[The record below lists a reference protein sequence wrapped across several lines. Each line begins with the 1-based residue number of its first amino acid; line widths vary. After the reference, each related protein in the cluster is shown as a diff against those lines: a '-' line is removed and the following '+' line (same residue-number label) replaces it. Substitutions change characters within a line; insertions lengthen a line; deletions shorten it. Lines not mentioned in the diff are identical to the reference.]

1 MKQDS
6 IRIAMWSGPRNIS
19 TAMMRAFENRRD
31 TTVIDEP
38 FYAHYLSR
46 TGADHPGKDD
56 VLISQST
63 DWNSI
68 IKLITGPVPNE
79 QFVWYQK
86 HMVHHVVGLGDLSW
100 VKDFRNCFLIRH
112 PIEVINSYC
121 RQSPIMG
128 VRDLGFIQQVKLF
141 DILIEMTGDI
151 PIVCDAKDILISPK
165 TQLELLCERLEI
177 NFSKKMLSWPSGHRD
192 TDGIWAPYWY
202 QNVERSTGF
211 MNYYKKND
219 TVPTE
224 YRDFLDQCVS
234 CYEYLSNYKLQSS

>member
-1 MKQDS
+1 MKLDS

-63 DWNSI
+63 NWNSI
-68 IKLITGPVPNE
+68 VKLITGPVPDE
-79 QFVWYQK
+79 QFIWYQK
-86 HMVHHVVGLGDLSW
+86 HMVHHVVGLGDLNW
-100 VKDFRNCFLIRH
+100 VKGFRNFFLIRH
-112 PIEVINSYC
+112 PIEVINSYR

-141 DILIEMTGDI
+141 DVFIEMNGVI

-165 TQLELLCERLEI
+165 TQLELLCEHLEI
-177 NFSKKMLSWPSGHRD
+177 DFSKGMLSWPSGRRD

-211 MNYYKKND
+211 MTYHTQDD

-224 YRDFLDQCVS
+224 YRNFLDQCMP
-234 CYEYLSNYKLQSS
+234 CYEYLSSYKLQSP

>member
-38 FYAHYLSR
+38 VYAHYLSR

-68 IKLITGPVPNE
+68 VKLITGPVPNE
-79 QFVWYQK
+79 QLIWYQK

-112 PIEVINSYC
+112 PIEVINSYY
-121 RQSPIMG
+121 RQNQIIE
-128 VRDLGFIQQVKLF
+128 VRDMGFIQQVKLF
-141 DILIEMTGDI
+141 DI
-151 PIVCDAKDILISPK
+151 
-165 TQLELLCERLEI
+165 QR
-177 NFSKKMLSWPSGHRD
+177 
-192 TDGIWAPYWY
+192 
-202 QNVERSTGF
+202 
-211 MNYYKKND
+211 
-219 TVPTE
+219 
-224 YRDFLDQCVS
+224 
-234 CYEYLSNYKLQSS
+234 

>member
-63 DWNSI
+63 NWNSI
-68 IKLITGPVPNE
+68 VKLITGPVPDE
-79 QFVWYQK
+79 QFIWYQK
-86 HMVHHVVGLGDLSW
+86 HMVHHVVGLGDLNW
-100 VKDFRNCFLIRH
+100 VKGFRNCFLIRH
-112 PIEVINSYC
+112 PIEVINSYR

-141 DILIEMTGDI
+141 DVFIEMNGVI

-165 TQLELLCERLEI
+165 TQLELLCEHLEI
-177 NFSKKMLSWPSGHRD
+177 DFSKGMLS
-192 TDGIWAPYWY
+192 
-202 QNVERSTGF
+202 
-211 MNYYKKND
+211 
-219 TVPTE
+219 
-224 YRDFLDQCVS
+224 
-234 CYEYLSNYKLQSS
+234 